1 MHLFAAPVCK
11 AILLGG
17 VLLFFLGLTFSITHP
32 SLPSQDTPILFYS
45 NQTGDDI
52 KRIFQKSI
60 QKAKH
65 TLFLQIYGFTDSDL
79 IEEVQKSA
87 RRGLSLNVFYDP
99 SGSHNLNHKIHE
111 AIPIK
116 CQGLMH
122 KKILVLDHET
132 VFIGTAN
139 LTPTSL
145 CMHDN
150 VVIGFYHKGLANFLE
165 NSIENELIFTIGNQK
180 AQLWHLPDFQ
190 NQCLNSILNLIDTAK
205 HSIQISLFT
214 FTHPQIIKALIEAH
228 QRGVL
233 IEVALDFYTAKGAS
247 KKTLESLNAANIFPL
262 ISKRGKLLHHK
273 WCLIDKSTLLL
284 GSANWTKSAFT
295 KNEDCLLLLYNLTKE
310 QNTHFE
316 KIWKDIKSNTTTS
329 EIFKKKSF

>member
-1 MHLFAAPVCK
+1 MRRFVAPVCK

-17 VLLFFLGLTFSITHP
+17 VFYLFLNLTYSIIHP
-32 SLPSQDTPILFYS
+32 PLPSQKNPILFYS

-52 KRIFQKSI
+52 KKIFQKSI
-60 QKAKH
+60 QKAKQSI
-65 TLFLQIYGFTDSDL
+65 FLQIYGFTDIDL
-79 IEEVQKSA
+79 IKEVQKGSG
-87 RRGLSLNVFYDP
+87 RGLSLDVFYDP
-99 SGSHNLNHKIHE
+99 SGSPHLNDKIRE

-139 LTPTSL
+139 FTPTSL

-150 VVIGFYHKGLANFLE
+150 VVIGFHHKELAHFLE
-165 NSIENELIFTIGNQK
+165 NSIDNKLSFLIEDQP
-180 AQLWHLPDFQ
+180 AELWHLPDFQ
-190 NQCLNSILNLIDTAK
+190 NQCLHSLLNLIDTAK

-233 IEVALDFYTAKGAS
+233 IEVALDFYTSKGAS
-247 KKTLESLNAANIFPL
+247 KKTVEALNGANIFPI
-262 ISKRGKLLHHK
+262 ISKQGKLLHHK

-284 GSANWTKSAFT
+284 GSANWTKSAFS
-295 KNEDCLLLLYNLTKE
+295 KNEDCLFILYNLTSP
-310 QNTHFE
+310 QNTYFE
-316 KIWKDIKSNTTTS
+316 KIWKEIKSNTT
-329 EIFKKKSF
+329 K